1 MPRRF
6 NGSIPRPQSRR
17 FRVSVPDA
25 DESVLEWIGAQSD
38 LSASVRALI
47 RDAIERNGYRDA
59 TCYPVQQQPRRG
71 RPPKQ
76 LKQLDQAVQV
86 DQAEQSEQ
94 FVTIDGHRIAAQ
106 SIGIL
111 MPKAELDRELL
122 MVPASHDGE
131 LDETVEALPES
142 DVADESVESDDSDNT
157 ADAKTGSA
165 HENAIEDM
173 LGALR

>member
-76 LKQLDQAVQV
+76 V
-86 DQAEQSEQ
+86 EQ
-94 FVTIDGHRIAAQ
+94 IAAQ

-142 DVADESVESDDSDNT
+142 DVADESVESDDSDNM
-157 ADAKTGSA
+157 ADANTGSA

>member
-76 LKQLDQAVQV
+76 AEQV
-86 DQAEQSEQ
+86 DQAEQPETH
-94 FVTIDGHRIAAQ
+94 VTIDGHQIAAQ

>member
-76 LKQLDQAVQV
+76 AEQV

-94 FVTIDGHRIAAQ
+94 FVTIDGHQ
-106 SIGIL
+106 
-111 MPKAELDRELL
+111 
-122 MVPASHDGE
+122 
-131 LDETVEALPES
+131 LDEPVKALPES
-142 DVADESVESDDSDNT
+142 DVADESVGSDDSDNT

>member
-71 RPPKQ
+71 RPPKSTE
-76 LKQLDQAVQV
+76 LT

-94 FVTIDGHRIAAQ
+94 FVTIDGHQIAAQ

>member
-6 NGSIPRPQSRR
+6 TGTVPRPQSRR

-25 DESVLEWIGAQSD
+25 DESVLAWIGAQSD

-47 RDAIERNGYRDA
+47 REAIERHGYRDA

-76 LKQLDQAVQV
+76 AEQA
-86 DQAEQSEQ
+86 DQAEQLET
-94 FVTIDGHRIAAQ
+94 VDGHPIAQ

-111 MPKAELDRELL
+111 MPKPELDHELL
-122 MVPASHDGE
+122 MVPASHEDVTDE
-131 LDETVEALPES
+131 PEILDDSAG
-142 DVADESVESDDSDNT
+142 SDDAVNPLNDM
-157 ADAKTGSA
+157 
-165 HENAIEDM
+165 EDV

>member
-76 LKQLDQAVQV
+76 
-86 DQAEQSEQ
+86 AEQ
-94 FVTIDGHRIAAQ
+94 IAAQ

-142 DVADESVESDDSDNT
+142 DVADESVESDDSDNM
-157 ADAKTGSA
+157 ADANTGSA